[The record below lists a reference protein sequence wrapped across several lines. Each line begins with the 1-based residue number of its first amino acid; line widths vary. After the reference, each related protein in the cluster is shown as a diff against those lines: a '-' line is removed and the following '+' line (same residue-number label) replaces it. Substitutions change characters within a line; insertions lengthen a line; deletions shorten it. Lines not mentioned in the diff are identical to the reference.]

1 MGMFGRLSMNGDAR
15 VGSPP
20 RADTSRTGLAAPR
33 TSTIGALQGLRAVA
47 ALMVVT
53 VHAVPSFVIGQAG
66 VDIFFVVSGFIM
78 VYASERAFG
87 QPGAPAL
94 FITRRLIR
102 IAPLYWAT
110 TAVLLVEMLWKYRGL
125 EAAHESVEYVLASFL
140 FIPYPGPDGIVSPLH
155 GVGWTLN
162 YEMFFYAIF
171 AVALRFRAHL
181 ATALVILLL
190 AVVAALHVAL
200 PDLPIQLQFWS
211 DPIIL
216 EFALGVAI
224 ATVLR
229 RTGDWPRPIGPLLLL
244 ASCGWFGWLAVHAS
258 GGSPRLVEW
267 GLPAALAI
275 MGAATMRELAD
286 GKLRRLMLF
295 AGDASYALYLTHTLT
310 LAAIAR
316 LFPGAWPEHAAR
328 SPLEAIILVGASVVV
343 AALAYILFDAPVTKS
358 LQRRLKLRARPAK
371 S

>member
-1 MGMFGRLSMNGDAR
+1 MFGRLSMNRDAR
-15 VGSPP
+15 IGALP
-20 RADTSRTGLAAPR
+20 RTDPSSAGLAVPR

-53 VHAVPSFVIGQAG
+53 VHAVPSFVVGQAG
-66 VDIFFVVSGFIM
+66 VDIFFVISGFIM

-87 QPGAPAL
+87 QPGASSL

-102 IAPLYWAT
+102 IVPLYWAT
-110 TAVLLVEMLWKYRGL
+110 TALLLVEMLWKYRGL
-125 EAAHESVEYVLASFL
+125 EAAHESVVYVLASFL
-140 FIPYPGPDGIVSPLH
+140 FIPYPGPDGTVSPLH

-171 AVALRFRAHL
+171 AGALRFRAHP
-181 ATALVILLL
+181 AAALVILLL
-190 AVVAALHVAL
+190 GVMAALHVAL
-200 PDLPIQLQFWS
+200 PDLPVQLRFWS

-224 ATVLR
+224 AMVLR
-229 RTGDWPRPIGPLLLL
+229 RTGAWPRPMGPVLLI
-244 ASCGWFGWLAVHAS
+244 ASCVWFGWLAVHAS

-267 GLPAALAI
+267 GLPAALAVL
-275 MGAATMRELAD
+275 GAAAMHEWAD
-286 GKLRRLMLF
+286 GMLRRLLIF

-310 LAAIAR
+310 LAALAR

-328 SPLEAIILVGASVVV
+328 SPLEAIILVGATVVV
-343 AALAYILFDAPVTKS
+343 AALAYVLFDAPVTKG
-358 LQRRLKLRARPAK
+358 LQRRLKPRAHRAG
-371 S
+371 